1 MDQVFDME
9 NGIMDLDALRRTAK
23 ALVDAEWIVVEYQ
36 IKRNRDD
43 LEATLEDTL
52 EDIQSWLNELR

>member
-43 LEATLEDTL
+43 LEATLED
-52 EDIQSWLNELR
+52 IQSWLNELR

>member
-9 NGIMDLDALRRTAK
+9 NGIIDLDALRRTAK

-43 LEATLEDTL
+43 LEATLED
-52 EDIQSWLNELR
+52 IQSWLNEMR

>member
-1 MDQVFDME
+1 MDQVVDME

-43 LEATLEDTL
+43 LEATLED
-52 EDIQSWLNELR
+52 IQSWLNELR